1 MFVLT
6 DLSKKCETLLDFRE
20 VGSMAYFWVF
30 RIKIFWN
37 DFKFIV
43 FFTASYFFFNFGK
56 NQFIVS
62 NEVNII

>member
-1 MFVLT
+1 MFVLI

-20 VGSMAYFWVF
+20 VGSMAYLWVF

-43 FFTASYFFFNFGK
+43 FFTASYFFL
-56 NQFIVS
+56 I
-62 NEVNII
+62 EVKINLLSAMRLI

>member
-1 MFVLT
+1 MFVLI

-20 VGSMAYFWVF
+20 VGSMAYLWVF

-43 FFTASYFFFNFGK
+43 FFTASYFFFN
-56 NQFIVS
+56 
-62 NEVNII
+62 